1 MILKESVLLILE
13 CLGDVM
19 FLCLF
24 GVIIIGIN
32 EFILLL
38 IDYLDFKV
46 FFC

>member
-13 CLGDVM
+13 SLGDVM
-19 FLCLF
+19 FFCLF

>member
-19 FLCLF
+19 FFCLF
-24 GVIIIGIN
+24 EVIIIGIN